1 MNREYSDHKRLVQ
14 YTILGIYFGLLFPV
28 AGTIIEI
35 LISRQHISFPLIL
48 QVQRSTPL
56 LWIIDAVPLMLGFIF
71 GLIGIREDRLGHLNK
86 VLESKILER
95 TSELRSLNDALLV
108 EVEQRKSTE
117 DIISKAKKEWE
128 MTFDTVSDIICI
140 TDNEDKIT
148 RCNHGAAK
156 AFELNY
162 LELIG
167 KPIIQVLFDKH
178 TDKSIDQ
185 LLKNGETTFPNL
197 DGYFDVSI
205 YPFFENEI
213 KTKTIYIIR
222 DVTEHKQAEEEILR
236 QKIYFEALV
245 QNSPVAIVVLDNNQ
259 KIISCNP
266 SFEKLFGYKYS
277 DILDKNLDSLI
288 VPEESI
294 DEALAYTHQAM
305 EGPVHGV
312 CKRQHKDGKL
322 VDVELFAVPVIVS
335 GQKVGAFA
343 LYHDISEII
352 HAQQEAEEANRAKS
366 EFLANMSHEIRT
378 PMNGIIGMLELALE
392 THLSAEQRDYLNV
405 SLQSADALLTLLNDI
420 LDFSKIEARKLEFEI
435 IDFNLHTLVEDVA
448 VTSSKR
454 AEEKGLEMACL
465 VHPDLTTELC
475 GDPGRL
481 RQILINLV
489 GNAIKFTENGE
500 VVLQAEPI
508 SETETDTTV
517 RFSVQDTGIGIPT
530 ERLSSVFDRFT
541 QADGST
547 TRRYGGTGLGLTIS
561 KQLVEAMGGN
571 LTVESEVGKG
581 STFWFTIKLKKQGK
595 KKVDRTT
602 GLPNIQELP
611 VLVVDDNATNL
622 TILSKI
628 TAGFGCRVSTAPSGE
643 KCLEMLRAASQI
655 GNPYQIVLLDM
666 QMPEMDGEKTATAII
681 NDPLCNKTSIIILT
695 SMGQRGDAKRLQALG
710 CAGYLLKPVKQQLL
724 FDMLIAVLG
733 RKKDMQAR
741 ANQLVTRH
749 TINEQ
754 KQKGLRILLAED
766 NPINQKLAIVNLKK
780 AGYEVDTVEN
790 GLQAFEKIQLEQYD
804 AVLMDVQM
812 PVMDGY
818 EATQHIRTWEGEKR
832 HIPIIAM
839 TARAMKEDRE
849 LCLEAGMDDYLSK
862 PLERQVL
869 YSVLEYWTQKK
880 EEKNKDLSQ
889 DKGEMSATDNIKQ
902 PENILFDDFEPAFE
916 KKIKADQRS
925 LSPSSNSLPE
935 NLNVEIPPMDMI
947 AALPRFHDDRNF
959 FSEMCKVF
967 IGNLPGR
974 LGELKAAM
982 ESHDAPSLNRL
993 SHTLKGV
1000 SLNFNATPLASLA
1013 GKLESESNRGD
1024 LSNVESLVGHIES
1037 EIHRLE
1043 EYVDSLGII

>member
-35 LISRQHISFPLIL
+35 LISHQHITFPLIL
-48 QVQRSTPL
+48 QVHRSTPL
-56 LWIIDAVPLMLGFIF
+56 LWIIDTTPLLVGFVF

-86 VLESKILER
+86 VLESRILER
-95 TSELRSLNDALLV
+95 TSELRSLNDALLA

-117 DIISKAKKEWE
+117 GIISRAKKEWE

-167 KPIIQVLFDKH
+167 KPIVQILFDNH

-185 LLKNGETTFPNL
+185 LLKNGETTFPTL
-197 DGYFDVSI
+197 DGNFDVSI

-322 VDVELFAVPVIVS
+322 VDVELFAVPVIVY

-392 THLSAEQRDYLNV
+392 THLSVEQRDYLNV

-448 VTSSKR
+448 VTLCKR

-500 VVLQAEPI
+500 VVLRAEPI

-517 RFSVQDTGIGIPT
+517 RFSVQDTGIGIPP

-561 KQLVEAMGGN
+561 KQLVEAMGSN

-595 KKVDRTT
+595 KKVDRTI
-602 GLPNIQELP
+602 GLPNIKELP

-622 TILSKI
+622 SILSKI
-628 TAGFGCRVSTAPSGE
+628 TAGFGCRVATAPSGE
-643 KCLEMLRAASQI
+643 KCLEMLRTASQT
-655 GNPYQIVLLDM
+655 GDPYQIVLLDM

-681 NDPLCNKTSIIILT
+681 NDPLCNKTNIIILT

-733 RKKDMQAR
+733 RKKDVQSR

-754 KQKGLRILLAED
+754 KQKGIRILLAED
-766 NPINQKLAIVNLKK
+766 NPINQKLAIVNLQK

-818 EATQHIRTWEGEKR
+818 EATQQIRTWEGEKR
-832 HIPIIAM
+832 HTPIIAM

-869 YSVLEYWTQKK
+869 YSVLEYWTKKK
-880 EEKNKDLSQ
+880 EEKNKDMSQ

-916 KKIKADQRS
+916 KKIKADQRL
-925 LSPSSNSLPE
+925 LSPSSTSIPE

-947 AALPRFHDDRNF
+947 AALPRFRDDRNF

-967 IGNLPGR
+967 IDNLPGR

-982 ESHDAPSLNRL
+982 VSHDARSLNRL

-1013 GKLESESNRGD
+1013 GKLESQSNRGD
-1024 LSNVESLVGHIES
+1024 LLNVESLVGHIES

-1043 EYVDSLGII
+1043 EYVDSLGIF